1 MGLTFGEDRVCRSCS
16 GSGKTKHLT
25 VVCDRC
31 HGSGLEPRFANGPVD
46 GNGHMLELP
55 HPTREGERLR
65 DEGMAKVVAAESSWT
80 DVALRWIENR
90 PTGERFDAQ
99 AVTDA
104 VGTPEHSNAVG
115 AVFGIASRRG
125 WVKPVG
131 IVQSSRPQRHA
142 GRILEWER
150 VR

>member
-1 MGLTFGEDRVCRSCS
+1 MGLTFGVDRVCRKCG

-25 VVCDRC
+25 VWCEAC
-31 HGSGLEPRFANGPVD
+31 KGSGLEPQFANGPQEQRLD
-46 GNGHMLELP
+46 LA

-65 DEGMAKVVAAESSWT
+65 DEGIAKVVAAEPSWT
-80 DVALRWIENR
+80 DVALRWIEHR

-125 WVKPVG
+125 WIKPVG